1 MDVYT
6 GKTLE
11 DLLEKAALD
20 KNVSKEELTY
30 YITEEKQ
37 GFLGFGASVSAEVFS
52 SVDVQKFV
60 ENYLDEFFTAL
71 NQDVNIEVEVNRNNV
86 DINLNADNNAILIGK
101 NGRSLQGLNTLMRQV
116 VNSTFKRR
124 FYVMVDINNYK
135 EDRYRKL
142 KNLANNVAKTV
153 QRTKVTAALDPMP
166 NDERRIIHKELSNMQ
181 HIRTESEGKG
191 RHRHLKI
198 IYDETKE

>member
-6 GKTLE
+6 GKTLD

-60 ENYLDEFFTAL
+60 EIT
-71 NQDVNIEVEVNRNNV
+71 
-86 DINLNADNNAILIGK
+86 
-101 NGRSLQGLNTLMRQV
+101 
-116 VNSTFKRR
+116 
-124 FYVMVDINNYK
+124 
-135 EDRYRKL
+135 
-142 KNLANNVAKTV
+142 
-153 QRTKVTAALDPMP
+153 
-166 NDERRIIHKELSNMQ
+166 
-181 HIRTESEGKG
+181 
-191 RHRHLKI
+191 
-198 IYDETKE
+198 